1 VSSSNSDSQFKTV
14 AVTRV
19 KSLLVFAFHQF
30 VGTWGI
36 AFLAAF
42 GLFSLFDVLPNFANW
57 KPSLRPVHWV
67 LTENPFYPVQIIVGL
82 YLGWL
87 LGRRFNHR
95 SMLWIWILPLAILIY
110 AFAATPTL
118 SPWASILARPD
129 TVQSRLSYYFGWGC
143 QPRARCLD
151 QLLITM
157 PFYASVAYSFGALL
171 ARNTFTKASKELR
184 GSDDSG
190 QRMS

>member
-1 VSSSNSDSQFKTV
+1 M
-14 AVTRV
+14 
-19 KSLLVFAFHQF
+19 
-30 VGTWGI
+30 

-42 GLFSLFDVLPNFANW
+42 GIFSLFDALPNFGNW
-57 KPSLRPVHWV
+57 KPSLRFVHWV

-82 YLGWL
+82 YFGWL

-110 AFAATPTL
+110 AFAATPTH

-143 QPRARCLD
+143 QLRARCLD

-157 PFYASVAYSFGALL
+157 PFYASVAYSFGALR
-171 ARNTFTKASKELR
+171 ARNAFTKA
-184 GSDDSG
+184 
-190 QRMS
+190 Q

>member
-1 VSSSNSDSQFKTV
+1 M
-14 AVTRV
+14 
-19 KSLLVFAFHQF
+19 KSLLVFVFHQF

-57 KPSLRPVHWV
+57 RPSLRFVHWL
-67 LTENPFYPVQIIVGL
+67 LTENPFYPVQIATGL
-82 YLGWL
+82 YFGWL
-87 LGRRFNHR
+87 LGRRFHHR
-95 SMLWIWILPLAILIY
+95 SMRWIWILPLAILIY
-110 AFAATPTL
+110 AFAATHTV
-118 SPWASILARPD
+118 SPWASVLMRPD

-171 ARNTFTKASKELR
+171 ARNAL
-184 GSDDSG
+184 G
-190 QRMS
+190 